1 MATTGEL
8 RAIIEELQLVEI
20 GEAASYLG
28 EEIIVEEEAIAT
40 VQQTALPCIISVQ
53 QSMCTAPLCNCAL

>member
-8 RAIIEELQLVEI
+8 RAIIEELQLADI

-28 EEIIVEEEAIAT
+28 EEIIVEDESIVP

-53 QSMCTAPLCNCAL
+53 QSMCTAPLCNCAV

>member
-1 MATTGEL
+1 MATSGEL

-28 EEIIVEEEAIAT
+28 EEIIVEEEAIVT
-40 VQQTALPCIISVQ
+40 VKQTALSCIISVQ

>member
-8 RAIIEELQLVEI
+8 RTIIEELQLVDI

-28 EEIIVEEEAIAT
+28 EEIVVEEKSIVP

-53 QSMCTAPLCNCAL
+53 QTVCTAPLCNCDI